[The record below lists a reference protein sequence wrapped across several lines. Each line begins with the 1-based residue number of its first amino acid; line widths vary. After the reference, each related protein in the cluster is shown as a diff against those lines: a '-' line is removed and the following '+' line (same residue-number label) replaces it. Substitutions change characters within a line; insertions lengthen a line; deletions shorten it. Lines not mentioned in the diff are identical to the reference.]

1 MFIMCNMS
9 CRQRIHRTCENILCG
24 HVSKRI
30 VRREGEKESGAR
42 GRVLYFQGACVSI
55 CRCLKVFFL
64 KVTSIYTFAHVQ
76 QLTTE

>member
-1 MFIMCNMS
+1 MFVMCNMS

-42 GRVLYFQGACVSI
+42 RRVLYFQGGVCFDLS
-55 CRCLKVFFL
+55 LFESFFL